1 MTKYKII
8 AVFQMF
14 GNMIGLSE
22 YCGSGAAC
30 EGLILLCFSRQIFYD
45 KMLKSAY
52 EIY

>member
-22 YCGSGAAC
+22 YCGSGTVC
-30 EGLILLCFSRQIFYD
+30 EDLILLCFCLQILYD
-45 KMLKSAY
+45 TMLKSAY